1 MWCDSKKISVKQ
13 QLLERNCR
21 NTRLRESMK
30 RVGNKGLLKLNF
42 LNFALQNVGSDKTEC
57 TITILLHRF
66 DTR

>member
-30 RVGNKGLLKLNF
+30 RGGNKGLLKLNF
-42 LNFALQNVGSDKTEC
+42 LNFALQNVG
-57 TITILLHRF
+57 
-66 DTR
+66 